1 MNKFEELNYYEILEI
16 PVNASSFE
24 IRRAYRNAVE
34 VYSDHSLLTY
44 SLFSAD
50 ERVNILKKL
59 EDVYNTL
66 IDRTKRTAYDASL
79 SDESSNTDIT
89 KDHKLSLLCHNGR
102 HKRDFIRD
110 KNGAW
115 LTPGTA
121 SETSATS
128 QSVPAETRSER
139 SLTSI
144 DSETQKSL
152 REKSVEIEDL
162 GLTRCFWNRV
172 YSRMI
177 VIISLLGLI
186 LIALSSILRP
196 SDLLNGYYLPSTR
209 GENHA
214 EAKAKQAQVEETD
227 FGDQKDKI
235 EEEPDNLDDNA
246 LIAPE
251 STSSTENLP
260 EVYENIAPL
269 ANIRE
274 RPTIDSRIIARIPR
288 GKEVSVVGKDSEW
301 VMLKLDNNDSIG
313 WIHRSLIR
321 KTPTNTDSSEV
332 DQ

>member
-16 PVNASSFE
+16 PANASSFE

-44 SLFSAD
+44 SLFSAE

-59 EDVYNTL
+59 EDAYNTL

-79 SDESSNTDIT
+79 SDKSSNTDIPQ
-89 KDHKLSLLCHNGR
+89 DHKLSLLCHNGR
-102 HKRDFIRD
+102 
-110 KNGAW
+110 
-115 LTPGTA
+115 
-121 SETSATS
+121 
-128 QSVPAETRSER
+128 
-139 SLTSI
+139 
-144 DSETQKSL
+144 QKSL

-162 GLTRCFWNRV
+162 GLTRSFWGRV

-186 LIALSSILRP
+186 LIALSLILGP
-196 SDLLNGYYLPSTR
+196 SDLLNGHYLPFTR
-209 GENHA
+209 DENHA

-235 EEEPDNLDDNA
+235 KEEPENLDDKA

-251 STSSTENLP
+251 SISSTEDLP
-260 EVYENIAPL
+260 EVYESIASL

-274 RPTIDSRIIARIPR
+274 RPTIDSRIIAKIPR

-301 VMLKLDNNDSIG
+301 VMLKLDNDSIG

-321 KTPTNTDSSEV
+321 KRSANTDSSEV
-332 DQ
+332 AQ

>member
-44 SLFSAD
+44 SLFSAE
-50 ERVNILKKL
+50 ERVNIIKKL
-59 EDVYNTL
+59 EDAYNTL

-79 SDESSNTDIT
+79 SDKSSNTDIPQ
-89 KDHKLSLLCHNGR
+89 DHKLSLLGHNGR
-102 HKRDFIRD
+102 
-110 KNGAW
+110 
-115 LTPGTA
+115 
-121 SETSATS
+121 
-128 QSVPAETRSER
+128 
-139 SLTSI
+139 
-144 DSETQKSL
+144 QKSL

-162 GLTRCFWNRV
+162 GLTRSFWGRV

-186 LIALSSILRP
+186 LIALSLILGP
-196 SDLLNGYYLPSTR
+196 SDLLNGHYLPFTR
-209 GENHA
+209 DENHA

-235 EEEPDNLDDNA
+235 KEEPENLDDKA

-251 STSSTENLP
+251 SISSTEDLP
-260 EVYENIAPL
+260 DVYESIASL

-274 RPTIDSRIIARIPR
+274 RPTIDSRIIAKIPR

-301 VMLKLDNNDSIG
+301 VMLKLDNDSIG

-321 KTPTNTDSSEV
+321 KRSANTDSSEV
-332 DQ
+332 AQ

>member
-44 SLFSAD
+44 SLFSAE

-59 EDVYNTL
+59 EDAYNTL
-66 IDRTKRTAYDASL
+66 TDRAKRIAYDASL
-79 SDESSNTDIT
+79 SDKSSNTDIPQ
-89 KDHKLSLLCHNGR
+89 DHKLPLLGHNGR
-102 HKRDFIRD
+102 YKRDFIRD

-115 LTPGTA
+115 LAAGTA
-121 SETSATS
+121 SENIS
-128 QSVPAETRSER
+128 AETRSER

-144 DSETQKSL
+144 DSGTQKSL

-162 GLTRCFWNRV
+162 GLTRSFWGRV

-177 VIISLLGLI
+177 VIISLFGFI
-186 LIALSSILRP
+186 LIALSAILGP
-196 SDLLNGYYLPSTR
+196 SDLLNGYYLRFTR
-209 GENHA
+209 GENHV
-214 EAKAKQAQVEETD
+214 EAKAKQAQVEETS
-227 FGDQKDKI
+227 FGDRKDKI
-235 EEEPDNLDDNA
+235 KQELENLDDKA

-251 STSSTENLP
+251 SISSTEDLP
-260 EVYENIAPL
+260 DVYESIASL

-274 RPTIDSRIIARIPR
+274 RPTIDSRIIAKIPR

-301 VMLKLDNNDSIG
+301 VMLKLDNDSIG

-321 KTPTNTDSSEV
+321 KRPTNTDSSEV
-332 DQ
+332 AQ

>member
-16 PVNASSFE
+16 PANASSFE

-44 SLFSAD
+44 SLFSAE

-59 EDVYNTL
+59 EDAYNTL

-79 SDESSNTDIT
+79 SDKSSNTDIPQ
-89 KDHKLSLLCHNGR
+89 DHKLSLLCHNGR
-102 HKRDFIRD
+102 
-110 KNGAW
+110 
-115 LTPGTA
+115 
-121 SETSATS
+121 
-128 QSVPAETRSER
+128 
-139 SLTSI
+139 
-144 DSETQKSL
+144 QKSL

-162 GLTRCFWNRV
+162 GLTRSFWGRV
-172 YSRMI
+172 YSRMF

-186 LIALSSILRP
+186 LIALSSILGP
-196 SDLLNGYYLPSTR
+196 SDLLNGHYLPFTR
-209 GENHA
+209 DENHA

-235 EEEPDNLDDNA
+235 KEQPENLDDKA

-251 STSSTENLP
+251 SISSTEDLP
-260 EVYENIAPL
+260 EVYESIASL

-274 RPTIDSRIIARIPR
+274 RPTVDSRIIAKIPR

-301 VMLKLDNNDSIG
+301 VMLKLDNESTG

-321 KTPTNTDSSEV
+321 KRSANTDSSEV
-332 DQ
+332 PH

>member
-16 PVNASSFE
+16 PANASSFE

-44 SLFSAD
+44 SLFSAE
-50 ERVNILKKL
+50 ERINILKKL
-59 EDVYNTL
+59 EDAYNTL

-79 SDESSNTDIT
+79 SDKSSNTDIPQ
-89 KDHKLSLLCHNGR
+89 DHKLSLLCHNGR
-102 HKRDFIRD
+102 
-110 KNGAW
+110 
-115 LTPGTA
+115 
-121 SETSATS
+121 
-128 QSVPAETRSER
+128 
-139 SLTSI
+139 
-144 DSETQKSL
+144 QKSL

-162 GLTRCFWNRV
+162 GLTRSFWGRV
-172 YSRMI
+172 YSRMF

-186 LIALSSILRP
+186 LIALSSILGP
-196 SDLLNGYYLPSTR
+196 SDLLNGHYLPFTR
-209 GENHA
+209 DENHA

-235 EEEPDNLDDNA
+235 KEQPENLDDKA

-251 STSSTENLP
+251 SISSTEDLP
-260 EVYENIAPL
+260 EVYESIASL

-274 RPTIDSRIIARIPR
+274 RPTIDSRIIAEIPR

-301 VMLKLDNNDSIG
+301 VMLKLDNDSIG

-321 KTPTNTDSSEV
+321 KRSANTDSSEV
-332 DQ
+332 AQ

>member
-16 PVNASSFE
+16 PVNASSFD

-44 SLFSAD
+44 SLFSAE

-59 EDVYNTL
+59 EDAYNTL
-66 IDRTKRTAYDASL
+66 IDRAKRIAYDASL
-79 SDESSNTDIT
+79 SDKSSNTDIPQ
-89 KDHKLSLLCHNGR
+89 DYKLSLLCHNGR
-102 HKRDFIRD
+102 
-110 KNGAW
+110 
-115 LTPGTA
+115 
-121 SETSATS
+121 
-128 QSVPAETRSER
+128 
-139 SLTSI
+139 
-144 DSETQKSL
+144 QKSL

-162 GLTRCFWNRV
+162 GLTRSFWGRV
-172 YSRMI
+172 HSRMI

-186 LIALSSILRP
+186 LIALSSILGP
-196 SDLLNGYYLPSTR
+196 SDLLNGHYLPFTR
-209 GENHA
+209 DENHA

-235 EEEPDNLDDNA
+235 KEEPENLDDKA

-251 STSSTENLP
+251 STSSTEDLA
-260 EVYENIAPL
+260 EVYKNIAPL

-274 RPTIDSRIIARIPR
+274 RPTIDSRIIAKIPR

-301 VMLKLDNNDSIG
+301 VMLKLDNDSIG
-313 WIHRSLIR
+313 WIHQSLIR

>member
-1 MNKFEELNYYEILEI
+1 MNKFEEFNYYEILEI

-24 IRRAYRNAVE
+24 IRRAYRNALE

-44 SLFSAD
+44 SLFSAE

-59 EDVYNTL
+59 EDAYNTL
-66 IDRTKRTAYDASL
+66 IDRTKRTMYDASL
-79 SDESSNTDIT
+79 SDKSSNTNIQQ
-89 KDHKLSLLCHNGR
+89 DHKLSLPGHNGR
-102 HKRDFIRD
+102 HRMDFISD
-110 KNGAW
+110 ENGPC
-115 LTPGTA
+115 LTAGTA
-121 SETSATS
+121 SETSVTS
-128 QSVPAETRSER
+128 QSISTETRAES
-139 SLTSI
+139 SLISK
-144 DSETQKSL
+144 DRGSQKSL
-152 REKSVEIEDL
+152 HEKSVEIEDL
-162 GLTRCFWNRV
+162 GLTRSFWGQI
-172 YSRMI
+172 SCKMI

-186 LIALSSILRP
+186 LIALSAILGP
-196 SDLLNGYYLPSTR
+196 SDLLNWYYLPFTR

-235 EEEPDNLDDNA
+235 KEEPEDLDDNA

-251 STSSTENLP
+251 SISSTEDLP
-260 EVYENIAPL
+260 EMYENIASL

-274 RPTIDSRIIARIPR
+274 RPTIDSLIIAKIPR

-301 VMLKLDNNDSIG
+301 VMLKLDNDSIG

>member
-16 PVNASSFE
+16 PLNASSFE

-44 SLFSAD
+44 SLFSGE

-59 EDVYNTL
+59 EDTYNTL

-79 SDESSNTDIT
+79 SDKSSNTDIPQ
-89 KDHKLSLLCHNGR
+89 DHKLSLLCHNGR
-102 HKRDFIRD
+102 
-110 KNGAW
+110 
-115 LTPGTA
+115 
-121 SETSATS
+121 
-128 QSVPAETRSER
+128 
-139 SLTSI
+139 
-144 DSETQKSL
+144 QKSL

-162 GLTRCFWNRV
+162 GLTRSFWGRV

-177 VIISLLGLI
+177 VIILLLGLI
-186 LIALSSILRP
+186 LIALSLILGP
-196 SDLLNGYYLPSTR
+196 SDLLNGHYLPFTR
-209 GENHA
+209 DENHA

-235 EEEPDNLDDNA
+235 KEEPENLDDKA

-251 STSSTENLP
+251 SISSTEDLP
-260 EVYENIAPL
+260 EVYESIASL

-274 RPTIDSRIIARIPR
+274 RPTIDSRIIAKIPR

-301 VMLKLDNNDSIG
+301 VMLKLDNDSIG
-313 WIHRSLIR
+313 WIHRGLIR
-321 KTPTNTDSSEV
+321 KRSANTDSSEV
-332 DQ
+332 AQ

>member
-44 SLFSAD
+44 SLFSAE

-59 EDVYNTL
+59 EDAYNTL

-79 SDESSNTDIT
+79 SDKSSNTDIPQ
-89 KDHKLSLLCHNGR
+89 DYKLSLLCHNGR
-102 HKRDFIRD
+102 
-110 KNGAW
+110 
-115 LTPGTA
+115 
-121 SETSATS
+121 
-128 QSVPAETRSER
+128 
-139 SLTSI
+139 
-144 DSETQKSL
+144 QKSL

-162 GLTRCFWNRV
+162 GLTRSFWGRV
-172 YSRMI
+172 HSRMI

-186 LIALSSILRP
+186 LIALSSILGP
-196 SDLLNGYYLPSTR
+196 SDLLNGHYLPFTR
-209 GENHA
+209 DEDHA

-235 EEEPDNLDDNA
+235 KEEPENLDDKA

-251 STSSTENLP
+251 SISSTEDLP

-274 RPTIDSRIIARIPR
+274 RPTIDSRIIAKIPR

-301 VMLKLDNNDSIG
+301 VMLKLDNDSIG

>member
-16 PVNASSFE
+16 PVNASSFD

-44 SLFSAD
+44 SLFSAE

-59 EDVYNTL
+59 EDAYNTL

-79 SDESSNTDIT
+79 SDKSSNTDIPQ
-89 KDHKLSLLCHNGR
+89 DYKLSLLCHNGR
-102 HKRDFIRD
+102 
-110 KNGAW
+110 
-115 LTPGTA
+115 
-121 SETSATS
+121 
-128 QSVPAETRSER
+128 
-139 SLTSI
+139 
-144 DSETQKSL
+144 QKSL
-152 REKSVEIEDL
+152 REKSVEIEDP
-162 GLTRCFWNRV
+162 GLTRSFWGRV
-172 YSRMI
+172 HSRMI

-186 LIALSSILRP
+186 LIALSSILGP
-196 SDLLNGYYLPSTR
+196 SDLLNGHYLPFTR
-209 GENHA
+209 DENHA

-235 EEEPDNLDDNA
+235 KEEPENLDDKA

-251 STSSTENLP
+251 SISSTEDLP

-274 RPTIDSRIIARIPR
+274 RPTIDSRIIAKIPR

-301 VMLKLDNNDSIG
+301 VMLKLDNDSIG

>member
-44 SLFSAD
+44 SLFSAE

-59 EDVYNTL
+59 EDAYNTL

-79 SDESSNTDIT
+79 SDKSSNTDIPQ
-89 KDHKLSLLCHNGR
+89 DYKLSLLCHNGR
-102 HKRDFIRD
+102 
-110 KNGAW
+110 
-115 LTPGTA
+115 
-121 SETSATS
+121 
-128 QSVPAETRSER
+128 
-139 SLTSI
+139 
-144 DSETQKSL
+144 QKSL

-162 GLTRCFWNRV
+162 GLTRSFWGRV
-172 YSRMI
+172 HSRMI

-186 LIALSSILRP
+186 LIALSSILGP
-196 SDLLNGYYLPSTR
+196 SDLLNGHYLPFTR
-209 GENHA
+209 DENHA

-235 EEEPDNLDDNA
+235 KEEPENLDDKA

-251 STSSTENLP
+251 SISSTEDLP

-274 RPTIDSRIIARIPR
+274 RPTIDSRIIAKIPR

-301 VMLKLDNNDSIG
+301 VMLKLDNDSIG

>member
-44 SLFSAD
+44 SLFSAE

-59 EDVYNTL
+59 EDAYNTL

-79 SDESSNTDIT
+79 SDKSSNTDIPQ
-89 KDHKLSLLCHNGR
+89 DHKLSLLCHNGR
-102 HKRDFIRD
+102 
-110 KNGAW
+110 
-115 LTPGTA
+115 
-121 SETSATS
+121 
-128 QSVPAETRSER
+128 
-139 SLTSI
+139 
-144 DSETQKSL
+144 QKSL

-162 GLTRCFWNRV
+162 GLTRSFWGRV
-172 YSRMI
+172 HSRMI

-186 LIALSSILRP
+186 LIALSSILGP
-196 SDLLNGYYLPSTR
+196 SDLLNGHYLPFTR
-209 GENHA
+209 DENHA

-235 EEEPDNLDDNA
+235 KEEPENLDDNA

-251 STSSTENLP
+251 STSSTEDLP

-301 VMLKLDNNDSIG
+301 VMLKLDNDSIG

-321 KTPTNTDSSEV
+321 KRPINTDSSEV
-332 DQ
+332 AQ

>member
-34 VYSDHSLLTY
+34 VYNDHSLLTY
-44 SLFSAD
+44 SLFSAE

-59 EDVYNTL
+59 EDAYNTL
-66 IDRTKRTAYDASL
+66 IDRTKRIAYDASL
-79 SDESSNTDIT
+79 SDKSSNTDIPQ
-89 KDHKLSLLCHNGR
+89 DHKLPLLCHNGR

-110 KNGAW
+110 ENGSW

-128 QSVPAETRSER
+128 ENISAETRSER

-144 DSETQKSL
+144 DRGTQKSL

-162 GLTRCFWNRV
+162 GLTRSFWGRV

-177 VIISLLGLI
+177 VIISLFGLI
-186 LIALSSILRP
+186 LIALSAILRP
-196 SDLLNGYYLPSTR
+196 SDLLNGYYLRFTR
-209 GENHA
+209 GENHV
-214 EAKAKQAQVEETD
+214 EAKAKQAQVEETS
-227 FGDQKDKI
+227 FGDRKDKI
-235 EEEPDNLDDNA
+235 KEELENLDDKA

-251 STSSTENLP
+251 SISSTEDLP
-260 EVYENIAPL
+260 EVYENIASL

-274 RPTIDSRIIARIPR
+274 RPTIDSRIIAKIPR
-288 GKEVSVVGKDSEW
+288 GKELSVVGKDSEW
-301 VMLKLDNNDSIG
+301 VMLKLDNDSIG

-321 KTPTNTDSSEV
+321 KRPTNTDSSEV
-332 DQ
+332 AQ

>member
-44 SLFSAD
+44 SLFSAE

-59 EDVYNTL
+59 EDAYNTL
-66 IDRTKRTAYDASL
+66 IDRAKRIAYDASL
-79 SDESSNTDIT
+79 SDKSSNTDIPQ
-89 KDHKLSLLCHNGR
+89 DYKLSLLCHNGR
-102 HKRDFIRD
+102 
-110 KNGAW
+110 
-115 LTPGTA
+115 
-121 SETSATS
+121 
-128 QSVPAETRSER
+128 
-139 SLTSI
+139 
-144 DSETQKSL
+144 QKSL

-162 GLTRCFWNRV
+162 GLTRSFWGRV
-172 YSRMI
+172 HSRMI

-186 LIALSSILRP
+186 LIALSSILGP
-196 SDLLNGYYLPSTR
+196 SDLLNGHYLPFTR
-209 GENHA
+209 DENHA

-235 EEEPDNLDDNA
+235 KEEPENLDDKA

-251 STSSTENLP
+251 SISSTEDLP

-274 RPTIDSRIIARIPR
+274 RPTIDSRIIAKIPR

-301 VMLKLDNNDSIG
+301 VMLKLDNDSIG

>member
-44 SLFSAD
+44 SLFSAE

-59 EDVYNTL
+59 EDAYNTL
-66 IDRTKRTAYDASL
+66 IDRTKRTEYDASL
-79 SDESSNTDIT
+79 SDKSSNTDIPQ
-89 KDHKLSLLCHNGR
+89 DYKLSLLCHNGR
-102 HKRDFIRD
+102 
-110 KNGAW
+110 
-115 LTPGTA
+115 
-121 SETSATS
+121 
-128 QSVPAETRSER
+128 
-139 SLTSI
+139 
-144 DSETQKSL
+144 QKSL

-162 GLTRCFWNRV
+162 GLTRSFWGRV
-172 YSRMI
+172 HSRMI

-186 LIALSSILRP
+186 LIALSSILGP
-196 SDLLNGYYLPSTR
+196 SDLLNGHYLPFTR
-209 GENHA
+209 DENHA

-235 EEEPDNLDDNA
+235 KEEPENLDDKA

-251 STSSTENLP
+251 SISSTEDLP

-274 RPTIDSRIIARIPR
+274 RPTIDSRIIAKIPR

-301 VMLKLDNNDSIG
+301 VMLKLDNDSIG

>member
-16 PVNASSFE
+16 PANASSFE

-44 SLFSAD
+44 SLFSAE

-59 EDVYNTL
+59 EDAYNTL

-79 SDESSNTDIT
+79 SDKSSNTDIPQ
-89 KDHKLSLLCHNGR
+89 DHKLSLLCHNGR
-102 HKRDFIRD
+102 
-110 KNGAW
+110 
-115 LTPGTA
+115 
-121 SETSATS
+121 
-128 QSVPAETRSER
+128 
-139 SLTSI
+139 
-144 DSETQKSL
+144 QKSL

-162 GLTRCFWNRV
+162 GLTRSFWGRV
-172 YSRMI
+172 HSRMI

-186 LIALSSILRP
+186 LIALSSILGP
-196 SDLLNGYYLPSTR
+196 SDLLNGHYLPFTR
-209 GENHA
+209 DENHA

-235 EEEPDNLDDNA
+235 KEEPENLDDKA

-251 STSSTENLP
+251 SISSTEDLP
-260 EVYENIAPL
+260 EVYESIASL

-274 RPTIDSRIIARIPR
+274 RPTIDSRIIAKIPR

-301 VMLKLDNNDSIG
+301 VMLKLDNDSIG
-313 WIHRSLIR
+313 WIHQSLIR

>member
-44 SLFSAD
+44 SLFSAE

-59 EDVYNTL
+59 EDAYNTL

-79 SDESSNTDIT
+79 SDKSSNTDIPQ
-89 KDHKLSLLCHNGR
+89 DYKLSLLCHNGR
-102 HKRDFIRD
+102 
-110 KNGAW
+110 
-115 LTPGTA
+115 
-121 SETSATS
+121 
-128 QSVPAETRSER
+128 
-139 SLTSI
+139 
-144 DSETQKSL
+144 QKSL

-162 GLTRCFWNRV
+162 GLTRSFWGRV
-172 YSRMI
+172 HSRMI

-186 LIALSSILRP
+186 LIALSSILGP
-196 SDLLNGYYLPSTR
+196 SDLLNGHYLPFTR
-209 GENHA
+209 DENHA

-235 EEEPDNLDDNA
+235 KEEPENLDDKA

-251 STSSTENLP
+251 STSSTEDLP
-260 EVYENIAPL
+260 EVYKNIAPL

-274 RPTIDSRIIARIPR
+274 RPTIDSRIIAKIPR

-301 VMLKLDNNDSIG
+301 VMLKLDNDSIG
-313 WIHRSLIR
+313 WIHQSLIR

>member
-1 MNKFEELNYYEILEI
+1 MNKFEEFNYYEILEI

-24 IRRAYRNAVE
+24 IRRAYRNALE

-44 SLFSAD
+44 SLFSAE

-59 EDVYNTL
+59 EDAYNTL
-66 IDRTKRTAYDASL
+66 IDRTKRTMYDASL
-79 SDESSNTDIT
+79 SDKSSNTNIQQ
-89 KDHKLSLLCHNGR
+89 DHKLSLPGHNGR
-102 HKRDFIRD
+102 HRMDFI
-110 KNGAW
+110 
-115 LTPGTA
+115 
-121 SETSATS
+121 SSVTS
-128 QSVPAETRSER
+128 QSISTETRAES
-139 SLTSI
+139 SLISK
-144 DSETQKSL
+144 DRGSQKSL
-152 REKSVEIEDL
+152 HEKSVEIEDL
-162 GLTRCFWNRV
+162 GLTRSFWGQI
-172 YSRMI
+172 SCKMI

-186 LIALSSILRP
+186 LIALSAILGP
-196 SDLLNGYYLPSTR
+196 SDLLNWYYLPFTR

-235 EEEPDNLDDNA
+235 KEEPEDLDDNA

-251 STSSTENLP
+251 SISSTEDLP
-260 EVYENIAPL
+260 EMYENIASL

-274 RPTIDSRIIARIPR
+274 RPTIDSRIIAKIPR

-301 VMLKLDNNDSIG
+301 VMLKLDNDSIG

>member
-44 SLFSAD
+44 SLFSAE

-59 EDVYNTL
+59 EDAYNTL

-79 SDESSNTDIT
+79 SDKSSNTDIPQ
-89 KDHKLSLLCHNGR
+89 DHKLSLLCHNGR

-110 KNGAW
+110 ENGAW

-128 QSVPAETRSER
+128 QNIPAETRSER
-139 SLTSI
+139 
-144 DSETQKSL
+144 
-152 REKSVEIEDL
+152 SVEIEDL
-162 GLTRCFWNRV
+162 GLTRSFWGRV

-186 LIALSSILRP
+186 IIALFAILGP
-196 SDLLNGYYLPSTR
+196 SDLLNGYYLPFTR

-235 EEEPDNLDDNA
+235 KEEPENLDDNA

-251 STSSTENLP
+251 STSSTEDLP
-260 EVYENIAPL
+260 EVYENIASL

-274 RPTIDSRIIARIPR
+274 RPTIDSRIIAKIPR
-288 GKEVSVVGKDSEW
+288 GKQVSVVGKDSEW
-301 VMLKLDNNDSIG
+301 VMLKLDNDSIG

-321 KTPTNTDSSEV
+321 KRSANTESSEV
-332 DQ
+332 AQ

>member
-44 SLFSAD
+44 SLFSAE

-59 EDVYNTL
+59 EDAYNTL
-66 IDRTKRTAYDASL
+66 IDRAKRIAYDASL
-79 SDESSNTDIT
+79 SDKSSNTDIPQ
-89 KDHKLSLLCHNGR
+89 DHKLPLLGHNGR

-110 KNGAW
+110 ENGAW
-115 LTPGTA
+115 LVAGTA
-121 SETSATS
+121 SENIS
-128 QSVPAETRSER
+128 AETRSER

-144 DSETQKSL
+144 DSGAQKSL
-152 REKSVEIEDL
+152 HEKTVEIEDL
-162 GLTRCFWNRV
+162 GLTRSFWGQI
-172 YSRMI
+172 SCKMI

-186 LIALSSILRP
+186 LIALSSILGP
-196 SDLLNGYYLPSTR
+196 SDLLNWYYLPFTR

-235 EEEPDNLDDNA
+235 KEEPENLDDKA

-251 STSSTENLP
+251 SISSTEDLP

-274 RPTIDSRIIARIPR
+274 RPTIDSRIIAKIHR

-301 VMLKLDNNDSIG
+301 VMLKLDNDSIG